1 MVGTRSHREE
11 SCYITKKPDGRHELI
26 PAWMT
31 DPKYENISMVS
42 KPAIEI
48 KALKNLCQLIM
59 NSTKQF
65 PPGKVKSKTRRKNG
79 ETTISSTSDYLS
91 KGTTVNIKIT

>member
-1 MVGTRSHREE
+1 
-11 SCYITKKPDGRHELI
+11 
-26 PAWMT
+26 MT

-79 ETTISSTSDYLS
+79 ETTISSTSDYLES
-91 KGTTVNIKIT
+91 YSISHRNSSRNTKEIG